1 MSGST
6 TDTFSYTGHIQTF
19 SITSSGEYQ
28 ITAEGAAGGNGSS
41 GAGGLG
47 AEVSGDFYLTAGE
60 TLAIVVGGQGGSSG
74 DGGGGGGGS
83 FVFVENADGSLTP
96 LVVAGGGGGGSYSG
110 SNGDN
115 GETGETGDNGINMGG
130 VGGVDGAAGAGGNGN
145 GYGGG
150 GGGGYEGGN
159 GGDNSSTYATN
170 GSYAPTTF
178 AGGGG
183 FDDSDNGGFGGGGGG
198 GYNGGGGGGGYGGG
212 GGGGGG
218 QGAGDGSGDGGGGGG
233 GSYDS
238 GTNAVETAGVN
249 GGNGAV
255 SLSQVL
261 CFCAGTLIATPDGH
275 VTVEDLKAGDLVLTA
290 SGQAK
295 QVRWLGRSDI
305 SATFADPL
313 KFAPVRI
320 KAGALGENLPVRDLF
335 VSPAH
340 AIFVGGLLI
349 QAAALVNGVTIVR
362 DRITADFSYYHV
374 ELETHELLLSE
385 GLATESFVDNVSR
398 MAFSNWAERTAPE
411 TPIAELPYPRAKS
424 ARQVPAWLRLRVSA
438 SA

>member
-6 TDTFSYTGHIQTF
+6 TDTFSYAGDIQTF
-19 SITSSGEYQ
+19 TITSSGEYQ

-60 TLAIVVGGQGGSSG
+60 TLEIVVGGQGGSSA

-96 LVVAGGGGGGSYSG
+96 LVVAGGGGGGSFSG

-115 GETGETGDNGINMGG
+115 GETGETGDTGINMGG
-130 VGGVDGAAGAGGNGN
+130 AGGVDGAAGAGGNGN
-145 GYGGG
+145 GDGGG

-159 GGDNSSTYATN
+159 GGQSSTYATT
-170 GSYAPTTF
+170 GSSAPMTF
-178 AGGGG
+178 AGGTGIDG
-183 FDDSDNGGFGGGGGG
+183 SDNGGFGGGGGG

-218 QGAGDGSGDGGGGGG
+218 QGSDSGTDDGGGGGG

-249 GGNGAV
+249 SGNGAV

-290 SGQAK
+290 SGEAK

-320 KAGALGENLPVRDLF
+320 KAGALGENLPVRDLC

-411 TPIAELPYPRAKS
+411 VPIAELPYPRAKS